1 MKITGTKREWS
12 SPFYVHFK
20 KHNCPVCQ
28 KALTPAKVSE
38 IVNSKSE
45 EAKNYDFSNGDG
57 YMVGNVRFIRTE
69 LNCADCG
76 KSYSIEEI
84 KKYEKNS
91 K

>member
-1 MKITGTKREWS
+1 MKIHGTKREWS
-12 SPFYVHFK
+12 NPFYVHFK
-20 KHNCPVCQ
+20 KHYCPVCNISL
-28 KALTPAKVSE
+28 APVKVSI

-69 LNCADCG
+69 LKCSYCG
-76 KSYSIEEI
+76 KSYSVREI
-84 KKYEKNS
+84 KNYERNS